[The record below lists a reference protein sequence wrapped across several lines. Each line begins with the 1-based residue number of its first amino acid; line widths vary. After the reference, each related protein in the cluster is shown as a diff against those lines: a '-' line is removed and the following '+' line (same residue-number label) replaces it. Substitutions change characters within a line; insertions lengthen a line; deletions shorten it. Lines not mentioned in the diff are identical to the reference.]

1 LTSIKKIVLHGF
13 FWSITNQVSI
23 TVAGLVISG
32 ILSRLI
38 TPAEFGIIAMV
49 TLATGFLNVIKDF
62 GFGAA
67 LVQKKTVTDDEFS
80 TVFWFNLIIGVFL
93 TMIVFLASP
102 YIGDFFKEKRVEQ
115 VTKVL
120 SSTFII
126 NAIGIIWSN
135 KLVKVLA
142 FKQIFY
148 RSFLSLL
155 FGGAVSI
162 GLAFKGFGVWAIVSQ
177 IYATLIGNTILNY
190 FQIKWLPTFTLKK
203 IYIRDLIRFGLP
215 LLADQAINYWARNID
230 NLLVGRVLGKDVLGY
245 YNRGYNLMLLPVRQL
260 TNTLTKVLF
269 PSFSLIQDDTEKIAS
284 IYLKISGVVAFIAF
298 PLMMSLSM
306 LAEPLILII
315 YGENW
320 RPVIPIFKVL
330 SILGMFQALAA
341 LSGNIYL
348 ALGRPKLMFQIGLFS
363 RTVIILG
370 LVFGLYNSGLMGMI
384 YGYCIASA
392 IIFLPELFFIG
403 KLLDLNLK
411 TIIFNFIPYL
421 LIASICYIS
430 ISAVFLNIDLPLVLD
445 FIIPFTC
452 FFLMY
457 LTINFLIKSKAFS
470 AILSLVKERK
480 FAQG

>member
-1 LTSIKKIVLHGF
+1 MSSIKKIVLHGF

-23 TVAGLVISG
+23 TIAGLVISG
-32 ILSRLI
+32 VLSRLI

-49 TLATGFLNVIKDF
+49 SLATGFLNVIKDF

-67 LVQKKTVTDDEFS
+67 LVQKKTVSDDEYS
-80 TVFWFNLIIGVFL
+80 TVFWFNLIIGVCL
-93 TMIVFLASP
+93 MIIVFLVSP
-102 YIGDFFKEKRVEQ
+102 YIGEFFKEKRVEQ

-120 SSTFII
+120 SGTFVI

-155 FGGAVSI
+155 CGGGIAI
-162 GLAFKGFGVWAIVSQ
+162 YLGFKGFGVWAIVSQ
-177 IYATLIGNTILNY
+177 IYTTLIVNTILNY

-203 IYIRDLIRFGLP
+203 IYIRELIKFGLP
-215 LLADQAINYWARNID
+215 LLADQSISYWARNID

-245 YNRGYNLMLLPVRQL
+245 YNKGYNLMLLPVRQL

-269 PSFSLIQDDTEKIAS
+269 PSFSLIQDDREKIAS

-306 LAEPLILII
+306 LAEPLILIV

-348 ALGRPKLMFQIGLFS
+348 ALGKPKLMFQIGLFS
-363 RTVIILG
+363 RTITILG
-370 LVFGLYNSGLMGMI
+370 LVSGLYYSGLMGMI
-384 YGYCIASA
+384 YGYCISSA

-403 KLLDLNLK
+403 KLLELSLK

-421 LIASICYIS
+421 LIANVCYFS
-430 ISAVFLNIDLPLVLD
+430 ISAVFSKFDLPLVLA
-445 FIIPFTC
+445 FLIPFSC

-457 LTINFLIKSKAFS
+457 LMINFLIKSKAFS
-470 AILSLVKERK
+470 AILSLVRERRLV
-480 FAQG
+480 QG

>member
-1 LTSIKKIVLHGF
+1 M
-13 FWSITNQVSI
+13 SI
-23 TVAGLVISG
+23 TVIGLVISG

-67 LVQKKTVTDDEFS
+67 LVQKKTVSDEEFS
-80 TVFWFNLIIGVFL
+80 TVFWFNLIIGVCLAFL
-93 TMIVFLASP
+93 VFLASP

-120 SSTFII
+120 SGTFII
-126 NAIGIIWSN
+126 NSIGIIWNN

-148 RSFLSLL
+148 RSFLSLV
-155 FGGAVSI
+155 FGGLVSI
-162 GLAFKGFGVWAIVSQ
+162 YLGFRGFGVWAIVSQ
-177 IYATLIGNTILNY
+177 IYTTLIVNTFLNY
-190 FQIKWLPTFTLKK
+190 FHIKWLPTFTLKK
-203 IYIRDLIRFGLP
+203 IYIRELIRFGLP
-215 LLADQAINYWARNID
+215 LLADQSISYWARNID

-245 YNRGYNLMLLPVRQL
+245 YNKGYNLMLLPVRQL

-269 PSFSLIQDDTEKIAS
+269 PSFSLIQDDSEKIAS

-370 LVFGLYNSGLMGMI
+370 LVSGLYAGGLMGMI
-384 YGYCIASA
+384 YGYCMASA
-392 IIFLPELFFIG
+392 ITFFPELFFIG
-403 KLLDLNLK
+403 KLLELNLK
-411 TIIFNFIPYL
+411 TIFFNFIPYL
-421 LIASICYIS
+421 LVASVCYIS
-430 ISAVFLNIDLPLVLD
+430 ISTLFSNVHLPLVLD
-445 FIIPFTC
+445 FIIPFGC

-457 LTINFLIKSKAFS
+457 LTINFLMKSKAFS
-470 AILSLVKERK
+470 AILSLVKERR